1 MLYTSIKILR
11 LLRLFKLSDISK
23 LWASVGWKV
32 NLYNLL
38 FNNLIVVSILGH
50 LGVKPFTPAALN
62 NNTQMLKSG
71 GKTGLRVK
79 QRFT

>member
-1 MLYTSIKILR
+1 MKVR
-11 LLRLFKLSDISK
+11 RLFKLSDISK

-50 LGVKPFTPAALN
+50 LGVKPFIPAALN
-62 NNTQMLKSG
+62 NNTQILKSG
-71 GKTGLRVK
+71 GKTGLRVNK
-79 QRFT
+79 RFM